1 MSTPDS
7 GERIQKVLA
16 SAGVASRRE
25 VDRWLQEGR
34 ITVDGRVASPGER
47 LRGGEKIRVDG
58 KLLASHAVQAAP
70 APRVLL
76 YYKPEG
82 EVCTRRDPQQRP
94 TVFDRLPPAGA
105 GRWITVGRLDV
116 NTSGLLLLTTDGEL
130 ANRLMHPSWQ
140 VEREYAV
147 RVLGDV
153 PAMAI
158 NRLLEGVTLEDGP
171 ARFLSLVEA
180 GGSGANHWYH
190 VVIGEGRKRE
200 VRRLWEAVGVRV
212 SRLIRVRF
220 GPLSLP
226 SDMRTGDCRE
236 LRRNEFAALYRAVE
250 LKMPAAGATRVPR
263 KTLSQKGGKGSAR
276 RRK

>member
-1 MSTPDS
+1 MSAGDH

-34 ITVDGRVASPGER
+34 LTVNGKAVSPGDR
-47 LRGGEKIRVDG
+47 LRGGERIALDG
-58 KLLASHAVQAAP
+58 KALPLPTDSAP

-82 EVCTRRDPQQRP
+82 ELCTRSDPGGRP
-94 TVFDRLPPAGA
+94 TVFERLPPAGK

-147 RVLGDV
+147 RVLGEV
-153 PAMAI
+153 PAAAI
-158 NRLLEGVTLEDGP
+158 QRLLEGVELEDGP
-171 ARFLSLVEA
+171 ARFLNLVEA

-220 GPLSLP
+220 GPLILP
-226 SDMRTGDCRE
+226 PDMRTGDCRE
-236 LRRNEFAALYRAVE
+236 LRRNEFAALYRAVG
-250 LKMPAAGATRVPR
+250 LKMPQAAARASR
-263 KTLSQKGGKGSAR
+263 KTPQRGRGKGGAR

>member
-1 MSTPDS
+1 MNPEEH

-34 ITVDGRVASPGER
+34 LTVNGKAASPGDR
-47 LRGGEKIRVDG
+47 LRGGENIALDG
-58 KLLASHAVQAAP
+58 KALPLPTDSVP

-82 EVCTRRDPQQRP
+82 ELCTRSDPDGRP
-94 TVFDRLPPAGA
+94 TVFDRLPPADK

-140 VEREYAV
+140 VAREYAV
-147 RVLGDV
+147 RVLGEV
-153 PAMAI
+153 PASAI
-158 NRLLEGVTLEDGP
+158 QRLLEGVELEDGP
-171 ARFLSLVEA
+171 ARFVSLVEA

-220 GPLSLP
+220 GPLVLP
-226 SDMRTGDCRE
+226 PDMRTGDYRE
-236 LRRNEFAALYRAVE
+236 LRRNEFAALYRAVK
-250 LKMPAAGATRVPR
+250 LKMPAAAPQAPD
-263 KTLSQKGGKGSAR
+263 KTPGRKGGKGGGAR
-276 RRK
+276 RRQ

>member
-1 MSTPDS
+1 MNPGEH

-34 ITVDGRVASPGER
+34 LTVNGKAASPGDR
-47 LRGGEKIRVDG
+47 LRGGEHIALDG
-58 KLLASHAVQAAP
+58 KALPLPADSVP

-82 EVCTRRDPQQRP
+82 ELCTRSDPGGRP
-94 TVFDRLPPAGA
+94 TVFERLPPAGK

-147 RVLGDV
+147 RVLGEV
-153 PAMAI
+153 PASAI
-158 NRLLEGVTLEDGP
+158 QRLLDGVELEDGP

-200 VRRLWEAVGVRV
+200 VRRLWEAVGIRV

-220 GPLSLP
+220 GPLVLP
-226 SDMRTGDCRE
+226 PDMRTGDYRE
-236 LRRNEFAALYRAVE
+236 LRRNEFAALYRAVK
-250 LKMPAAGATRVPR
+250 LKMPAAAPQAPHKTPGR
-263 KTLSQKGGKGSAR
+263 KRGKGGGVR

>member
-1 MSTPDS
+1 MSATDS

-16 SAGVASRRE
+16 SAGIASRRE
-25 VDRWLQEGR
+25 VDRWLQAGR
-34 ITVDGRVASPGER
+34 LAINGRVATPGER
-47 LRGGEKIRVDG
+47 LHGGERLSLDG
-58 KLLASHAVQAAP
+58 KPLSLSAQTRP
-70 APRVLL
+70 EPRVLL

-82 EVCTRRDPQQRP
+82 EVCTRSDPQGRP
-94 TVFDRLPPAGA
+94 TVFDSLPAVGQ

-116 NTSGLLLLTTDGEL
+116 NTSGLLLLTTDGDL

-147 RVLGDV
+147 RVLGEV
-153 PAMAI
+153 PATAI
-158 NRLLEGVTLEDGP
+158 KRLLEGVELEDGP
-171 ARFLSLVEA
+171 ARFLKLEEA

-220 GPLSLP
+220 GPLALP
-226 SDMRTGDCRE
+226 PEMRSGQCRE
-236 LRRNEFAALYRAVE
+236 LRRNEFAALYRGVE
-250 LKMPAAGATRVPR
+250 LKMPEATPKKARGPLRR
-263 KTLSQKGGKGSAR
+263 KTRGAGGRG
-276 RRK
+276 RK

>member
-1 MSTPDS
+1 MSEPVD

-16 SAGVASRRE
+16 GAGVASRRE
-25 VDRWLQEGR
+25 VDRWLQSGR
-34 ITVDGRVASPGER
+34 LAVNGRVATPGDR
-47 LRGGEKIRVDG
+47 LSGGEKLTLDG
-58 KLLASHAVQAAP
+58 KPLALPKQARS

-82 EVCTRRDPQQRP
+82 EVCTRSDPQGRP
-94 TVFDRLPPAGA
+94 TIFDRLPPAGQ

-116 NTSGLLLLTTDGEL
+116 NTSGLLLLTTDGDL

-147 RVLGDV
+147 RVLGEV
-153 PAMAI
+153 PATAI
-158 NRLLEGVTLEDGP
+158 QRLLEGVALDDGP

-220 GPLSLP
+220 GPLALP
-226 SDMRTGDCRE
+226 PDMRTGDCRE
-236 LRRNEFAALYRAVE
+236 LRRNEFAALYRAVD
-250 LKMPAAGATRVPR
+250 LKMPAAAAPPVPR
-263 KTLSQKGGKGSAR
+263 KTLSQKGGKGSPR